1 MRQTAPPQL
10 TTAFIPWS
18 AKYFTKQLMKHE
30 CTECDCDHESERHW
44 RREWLLHRNNEVR
57 LEAENQWDLLRNR
70 RGRVDGSVAGLGAP
84 TVLRNVPAFS
94 PNTILFHPFSPEV
107 VVAGQSSV
115 SVWNS
120 LNSRRISLIDVHERK
135 SGVASPSV
143 TSLDLVNPH
152 DDSLLLVGCE
162 DGSIRIYKDFSVDSS
177 STEDDSTSEDGEN
190 DLGGCPFEVPPKT
203 RLVSAWNGLRDYP
216 GFTAPRNV
224 SLVSSMANLSVSKS
238 PSYGVKTAW
247 SQPDL
252 TLAVGGGDSRYIRL
266 WDAAQELRKSDLATG
281 TDATLTRLTFGP
293 SHLGLFCAGFADGSV
308 RLFDI
313 RSPDSRVMTFDSQSS
328 PILDCRVKGEEQ
340 QLPVLVAGDASG
352 AVHYYELRNTPSSM
366 RSDSYLICFVMNI

>member
-1 MRQTAPPQL
+1 
-10 TTAFIPWS
+10 
-18 AKYFTKQLMKHE
+18 MKHE

-143 TSLDLVNPH
+143 T
-152 DDSLLLVGCE
+152 
-162 DGSIRIYKDFSVDSS
+162 
-177 STEDDSTSEDGEN
+177 
-190 DLGGCPFEVPPKT
+190 
-203 RLVSAWNGLRDYP
+203 
-216 GFTAPRNV
+216 
-224 SLVSSMANLSVSKS
+224 
-238 PSYGVKTAW
+238 
-247 SQPDL
+247 
-252 TLAVGGGDSRYIRL
+252 RYIRL